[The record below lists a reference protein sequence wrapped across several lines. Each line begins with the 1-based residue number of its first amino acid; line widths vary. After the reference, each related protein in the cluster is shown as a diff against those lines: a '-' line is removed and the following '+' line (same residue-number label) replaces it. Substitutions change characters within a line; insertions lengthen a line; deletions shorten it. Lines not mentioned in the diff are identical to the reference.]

1 MERKD
6 IWRPLVC
13 LCLMDFLTGLPVLA
27 GASSG
32 EGIYGRELDTLYDM
46 IQGGRD
52 PDAYGEDR
60 EDLVAVWEGIREL
73 SPAQGLEQVKYQLL
87 DCNGDGELE
96 LLTGQDNRIT
106 NLFTLRE
113 GRPHRVFSGWYRDA
127 WYYLGNGRFL
137 NQGAGGAGLSILGEY
152 HLDGDG
158 NLVCESCTFT
168 NWDPVEEKEEVYWNN
183 HGVPDRALSK
193 KQAMTPGQFFELQ
206 KERMGKVE
214 TLSWQSLAW
223 WGKGSV
229 EFSLIQPGEFGEPLL
244 AVIPRET
251 LEDVHLLT
259 LQVAEV
265 SDSGQVTWQVETDE
279 PLGNLE
285 PGTRY
290 NYPINLEGTARAT
303 GLSYYDRKGYH
314 RKIIQLS
321 GEDGSLVVREE

>member
-13 LCLMDFLTGLPVLA
+13 LCLMAFLTGLPVLA

-32 EGIYGRELDTLYDM
+32 EEIYGRELDTLYDM

-73 SPAQGLEQVKYQLL
+73 SPDQGLEQVKFQVL
-87 DCNGDGELE
+87 DCNGDGEPE
-96 LLTGQDNRIT
+96 LMTSQDNRLT

-137 NQGAGGAGLSILGEY
+137 NQGSGGAGLSILGEY

-158 NLVCESCTFT
+158 NLVCENCYFT
-168 NWDPVEEKEEVYWNN
+168 HWNPAVEKVEVYWNTL
-183 HGVPDRALSK
+183 GIPDRALSE
-193 KQAMTPGQFFELQ
+193 KQPMTPGQFQELQ
-206 KERMGKVE
+206 ANLMGKVE
-214 TLSWQSLAW
+214 KLSWQSLARR
-223 WGKGSV
+223 GKGSV
-229 EFSLIQPGEFGEPLL
+229 KLSLTQDSEFGEPML
-244 AVIPRET
+244 AVTPREK

-303 GLSYYDRKGYH
+303 GLSYCDRKGYH
-314 RKIIQLS
+314 RKIFQIS
-321 GEDGSLVVREE
+321 GKDGSLVVREE

>member
-1 MERKD
+1 MNGKD
-6 IWRPLVC
+6 VWRQLAC
-13 LCLMDFLTGLPVLA
+13 LCLLAVLA
-27 GASSG
+27 GLPGRAGASGG
-32 EGIYGRELDTLYDM
+32 EGVYDRELDTLYAM
-46 IQGGRD
+46 IQGGRGCAPFGD
-52 PDAYGEDR
+52 DR
-60 EDLVAVWEGIREL
+60 EDLLAVWEGIREL
-73 SPAQGLEQVKYQLL
+73 SPDQGLEQVKFQVL
-87 DCNGDGELE
+87 DCNGDGEPE
-96 LLTGQDNRIT
+96 LMTSQDNRLT

-137 NQGAGGAGLSILGEY
+137 NQGSGGAGLSILGEY

-158 NLVCESCTFT
+158 NLVCASCTFT
-168 NWDPVEEKEEVYWNN
+168 NWNPVEEKEEVYWNN

-229 EFSLIQPGEFGEPLL
+229 EFSLIQPGELGEPLL

-265 SDSGQVTWQVETDE
+265 SDSGQVTWQVENDE
-279 PLGNLE
+279 TLGNLE

-290 NYPINLEGTARAT
+290 NYPMALEGTARAT
-303 GLSYYDRKGYH
+303 GLSYCDRKGYH
-314 RKIIQLS
+314 RKIFQIS